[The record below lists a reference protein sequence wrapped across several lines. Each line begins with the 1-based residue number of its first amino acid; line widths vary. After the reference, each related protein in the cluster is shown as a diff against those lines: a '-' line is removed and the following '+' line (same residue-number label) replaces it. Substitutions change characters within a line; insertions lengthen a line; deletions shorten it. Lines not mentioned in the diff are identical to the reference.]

1 MATVQS
7 TSTATDPFAAINA
20 AGKSATASTSAV
32 ADQQDRFL
40 KLLVTQLKNQDPLN
54 PMDNAQMTSQLAQ
67 MSTVSGI
74 EKLNATLNSL
84 VDSVG
89 NSQSM
94 QAADM
99 IGKSVLV
106 PGSQLALSNGVA
118 YAGINLA
125 AAADQVDRDRHRE
138 EKGIE
143 GPFDG
148 SEHERNETEL
158 RLELIGGAG
167 RLPDVLRFGVA
178 LVPDLAE
185 ENSTRDLRMRR
196 LQSIACEPAVL
207 QGGEDSIVLGR
218 DDGAGDGSL
227 RRRQR
232 HHGSL

>member
-125 AAADQVDRDRHRE
+125 AAADQVTLTILDRTGNVIQTQKLGAQAAGVLDI
-138 EKGIE
+138 GW
-143 GPFDG
+143 DG
-148 SEHERNETEL
+148 MTDAGTKAADGTYKFTVDAVQGGNAVTVDAL
-158 RLELIGGAG
+158 QIGT
-167 RLPDVLRFGVA
+167 VSA
-178 LVPDLAE
+178 LVRSKSGFLLDLGA
-185 ENSTRDLRMRR
+185 
-196 LQSIACEPAVL
+196 
-207 QGGEDSIVLGR
+207 LGTV
-218 DDGAGDGSL
+218 DFNNVQQIL
-227 RRRQR
+227 
-232 HHGSL
+232 